1 MYHDNFSCKI
11 ALVARAFLGVAALP
25 LSELCPSSALAGRI
39 TSDRSLTMSK
49 VRGFSRWNSSSK
61 YTVGIVDRGGG
72 PCVDLRIKPALGLR
86 AGLWP
91 SFEFIDESD
100 AVEPLRVGRGFG
112 PGRKYPS
119 PLDSVGV
126 SCRSERCSLLASS
139 SLSFNRC
146 SWSYSA
152 PTLDKY
158 GLNS

>member
-1 MYHDNFSCKI
+1 MYHDSFSCRI
-11 ALVARAFLGVAALP
+11 ALVARAFRGAAALP
-25 LSELCPSSALAGRI
+25 LSAPFPSSALAGRI
-39 TSDRSLTMSK
+39 TSDRSLTMSN

-61 YTVGIVDRGGG
+61 YTVGMVDSGGG

-86 AGLWP
+86 TGPWP

-126 SCRSERCSLLASS
+126 SCRSERCSLSSS